1 MRMGR
6 RLVAGVIGAVV
17 AWGTRPVEEVD
28 SYSDPE
34 LEVPDPLAFDLLT
47 AGLLTADLRPD
58 AAGSDAA
65 GSDGL
70 AIAELVSA
78 HGRP

>member
-1 MRMGR
+1 MGR

-47 AGLLTADLRPD
+47 ADLRP
-58 AAGSDAA
+58 DAA